1 MSTIDQLHEAN
12 LREYVRA
19 SSEQTARELK
29 RLADKLADT
38 VAGLRHQRD
47 VALIELRRAQ
57 KAIAAGDTSRG
68 LDAINEAERG
78 LVGVRR

>member
-1 MSTIDQLHEAN
+1 MSTIDKLHEAN

-38 VAGLRHQRD
+38 VAELRHQRD

-68 LDAINEAERG
+68 LDALNEAERG